1 MGLLAQTWTSS
12 SECSFRFS
20 CMIFS
25 LVLIESSTDCLL
37 SSLLGISTIWLE
49 IYLIM
54 HLANYLRTSHSSGS
68 DGKESVCDAGNP
80 GLIPGSGR
88 SSGKGNGNPLQY
100 SCLENSMDREA
111 CTVHGVSGSDTSWE
125 IPFPLSLRWGEVHGW
140 RWGPQRCPSLLTQ
153 MPAPC
158 WFSQREAGA
167 PGPSKSHSQGTF
179 HFEQRLGFWTRG
191 RKRWWNNLTLST

>member
-25 LVLIESSTDCLL
+25 LVLIESTTDCLL

-111 CTVHGVSGSDTSWE
+111 WQATVLEVAKNQTWETKCTHATLCWHCTATFGCLTPDFFYERNKS
-125 IPFPLSLRWGEVHGW
+125 LS
-140 RWGPQRCPSLLTQ
+140 
-153 MPAPC
+153 
-158 WFSQREAGA
+158 
-167 PGPSKSHSQGTF
+167 
-179 HFEQRLGFWTRG
+179 
-191 RKRWWNNLTLST
+191 

>member
-68 DGKESVCDAGNP
+68 DGKESAMQETRVWSLGQEDPLVKGTATHSSILAWRIPWTEKP
-80 GLIPGSGR
+80 GR
-88 SSGKGNGNPLQY
+88 LQ
-100 SCLENSMDREA
+100 
-111 CTVHGVSGSDTSWE
+111 
-125 IPFPLSLRWGEVHGW
+125 SLRL
-140 RWGPQRCPSLLTQ
+140 QRIRHDWETKCTHATHCWHCTATFGCLTPDFFYERNKSL
-153 MPAPC
+153 
-158 WFSQREAGA
+158 S
-167 PGPSKSHSQGTF
+167 
-179 HFEQRLGFWTRG
+179 
-191 RKRWWNNLTLST
+191 